1 MNRKAMCRIFA
12 VLTPVMGLVLALTD
26 VALAERPNV
35 IVIMTDDQG
44 VGDFGFAGNQLVDTP
59 HLDALYKGGVHLE
72 EFYVSPVCSPTRAC
86 LMTGRYNYRTRCID
100 TYLGRSMM
108 EPQEITVAEVLNA
121 AGYRTGI
128 FGKWHL
134 GDNYPMRAIDQGFDE
149 ALIHKGGGLAQPSEP
164 RENGR
169 RYTDAILFRNGK
181 QVQTKGYCT
190 DVYFDAA
197 IDFVKT
203 TTGNDD
209 NFFVYIPTNAP
220 HGPFHD
226 VPQELYDV
234 YSQKDFSPI
243 MVRKLKGAAQNSE
256 NDKLARIFAMITNV
270 DQNVGR
276 LVQALKDL
284 GQLDNTIVIYLNDNG
299 PNSARYVNQHR
310 GSKSNVLEG
319 GIRSPLIVHWPD
331 QIKAG
336 SSSAQVGAHIDLL
349 PTIAEACGVRLK
361 KKHQVDGMSLL
372 PALKDVGLKPE
383 TRTLVIQSHRGN
395 QPALYHNFM
404 IRKGDYKLVHPSGF
418 GKEGFEGEPK
428 FELYDLVDDP
438 GETKNLIEQESRI
451 ASQLKALYE
460 DWFTDVS
467 STRKDNYAPP
477 RIVLGSEHDPIGI
490 LTRQD
495 WRNGTW
501 AANAN
506 GYWLVDVESSGT
518 YDIKLVFDAA
528 QEDETVRVEFGKA
541 VLESHS
547 VAGSET
553 TVIRRAQLVS
563 GPQKVQASLLTG
575 SQSRGP
581 YQLIVTKAK

>member
-1 MNRKAMCRIFA
+1 MCRILT
-12 VLTPVMGLVLALTD
+12 VLTPVLGLVLALTD

-44 VGDFGFAGNQLVDTP
+44 VGDFGFAGNQLIDTP

-203 TTGNDD
+203 TTDNDD

-226 VPQELYDV
+226 VPQELYDD
-234 YSQKDFSPI
+234 YSQKDFSP
-243 MVRKLKGAAQNSE
+243 
-256 NDKLARIFAMITNV
+256 T
-270 DQNVGR
+270 
-276 LVQALKDL
+276 
-284 GQLDNTIVIYLNDNG
+284 
-299 PNSARYVNQHR
+299 P
-310 GSKSNVLEG
+310 
-319 GIRSPLIVHWPD
+319 RS
-331 QIKAG
+331 
-336 SSSAQVGAHIDLL
+336 
-349 PTIAEACGVRLK
+349 
-361 KKHQVDGMSLL
+361 
-372 PALKDVGLKPE
+372 
-383 TRTLVIQSHRGN
+383 
-395 QPALYHNFM
+395 
-404 IRKGDYKLVHPSGF
+404 
-418 GKEGFEGEPK
+418 
-428 FELYDLVDDP
+428 
-438 GETKNLIEQESRI
+438 
-451 ASQLKALYE
+451 
-460 DWFTDVS
+460 
-467 STRKDNYAPP
+467 
-477 RIVLGSEHDPIGI
+477 
-490 LTRQD
+490 
-495 WRNGTW
+495 
-501 AANAN
+501 
-506 GYWLVDVESSGT
+506 
-518 YDIKLVFDAA
+518 
-528 QEDETVRVEFGKA
+528 
-541 VLESHS
+541 
-547 VAGSET
+547 
-553 TVIRRAQLVS
+553 
-563 GPQKVQASLLTG
+563 
-575 SQSRGP
+575 
-581 YQLIVTKAK
+581 

>member
-1 MNRKAMCRIFA
+1 MCRIFT
-12 VLTPVMGLVLALTD
+12 VLTPVLGLVLSLAD
-26 VALAERPNV
+26 GALAERPNV
-35 IVIMTDDQG
+35 VVIMTDDQG
-44 VGDFGFAGNQLVDTP
+44 VGDFGFAGNQLIDTP
-59 HLDALYKGGVHLE
+59 HLDALHAGGVHLE

-108 EPQEITVAEVLNA
+108 EPQEITVAEVLHA
-121 AGYRTGI
+121 VGYRTGI

-203 TTGNDD
+203 TIANDD

-226 VPQELYDV
+226 VPQALYDD
-234 YSQKDFSPI
+234 YSQKDLSPV
-243 MVRKLKGAAQNSE
+243 MVRQLKDGARKSE

-270 DQNVGR
+270 DQNIGR
-276 LVQALKDL
+276 LVQTLEDL
-284 GQLDNTIVIYLNDNG
+284 GQLDNTILIYLNDNG
-299 PNSARYVNQHR
+299 PNSARYVNRYR
-310 GSKSNVLEG
+310 GVKSNVLEG
-319 GIRSPLIVHWPD
+319 GIRSPLIVHWPAR
-331 QIKAG
+331 IKAG

-349 PTIAEACGVRLK
+349 PTIAEACGVKLK
-361 KKHQVDGMSLL
+361 KKHHVDGISLL
-372 PALKDVGLKPE
+372 RALEDADSKPK

-395 QPALYHNFM
+395 QPTLYHNFM

-418 GKEGFEGEPK
+418 GKESFEGDPK
-428 FELYDLVDDP
+428 FELYNLAEDP
-438 GETKNLIEQESRI
+438 GETKNLIARETRI
-451 ASQLKALYE
+451 ASQLQALYE
-460 DWFTDVS
+460 DWFADVS
-467 STRKDNYAPP
+467 STRENNYAPP
-477 RIVLGSEHDPIGI
+477 RIILGSEHDPVGV

-501 AANAN
+501 APNAN
-506 GYWLVDVESSGT
+506 GHWLVDVESSGA

-528 QEDETVRVEFGKA
+528 KENETIKVEFGNA
-541 VLESHS
+541 VLESNS
-547 VAGSET
+547 PAGSQQI
-553 TVIRRAQLVS
+553 VIRRAQLVA
-563 GPQKVQASLLTG
+563 GPQKVQASLIAGAQT
-575 SQSRGP
+575 RGP
-581 YQLIVTKAK
+581 YQMIVTKAK

>member
-1 MNRKAMCRIFA
+1 MMKRI
-12 VLTPVMGLVLALTD
+12 LSVLALMLTVTN

-44 VGDFGFAGNQLVDTP
+44 VGDFRFTGNNLIDTP
-59 HLDALYKGGVHLE
+59 SLDALYSGGVHLE

-108 EPQEITVAEVLNA
+108 DPEEITVAEILSS

-164 RENGR
+164 CENGR
-169 RYTDAILFRNGK
+169 RYTDAILFHNGK

-197 IDFVKT
+197 IDFVKKAT
-203 TTGNDD
+203 KDNDS
-209 NFFVYIPTNAP
+209 FFAYIPTNAP

-226 VPQELYDV
+226 VPQKLYD
-234 YSQKDFSPI
+234 YYKQKNFAEI
-243 MVRKLKGAAQNSE
+243 MKRQLKEGAQKAE

-270 DQNVGR
+270 DQNIGR
-276 LVQALKDL
+276 LMLVLKEL
-284 GQLDNTIVIYLNDNG
+284 NQLDNTMIIYLNDNG

-310 GSKSNVLEG
+310 GMKSNVLEG
-319 GIRSPLIVHWPD
+319 GIRSPLIVHWPARLH
-331 QIKAG
+331 AG
-336 SSSAQVGAHIDLL
+336 GVSSQVGAHIDLL
-349 PTIAEACGVRLK
+349 PTIADACGVKLK
-361 KKHQVDGMSLL
+361 KKHLIDGMNLL
-372 PALKDVGLKPE
+372 PSLIKTDRKPV

-404 IRKGDYKLVHPSGF
+404 IRKGDYKLLHPSGF
-418 GKEGFEGEPK
+418 GKEEFEGDPR
-428 FELYDLVDDP
+428 FELYDIRNDP
-438 GETKNLIEQESRI
+438 GETENLIEQESGVADR
-451 ASQLKALYE
+451 LKRLYE
-460 DWFTDVS
+460 QWFEDVS
-467 STRKDNYAPP
+467 STRKENYAPP

-506 GYWLVDVESSGT
+506 GHWLVEVDSAGV
-518 YDIKLVFDAA
+518 YDIRLVYDPG
-528 QEDETVRVEFGKA
+528 QTDEDIKVEFGKA
-541 VLESHS
+541 VLKAKSL
-547 VAGSET
+547 AGADEA
-553 TVIRRAQLVS
+553 VISGVELVP
-563 GPQKVQASLLTG
+563 GPQTVQASLVAG
-575 SQSRGP
+575 DKMRGP
-581 YQLIVTKAK
+581 YQVIVTKVE